1 MNRGGSWNNTATN
14 CRVANRNNNT
24 PSNRNNNL
32 GFRLAPQ
39 LSPVNSTQF
48 REEQE
53 MDSCLT
59 CAIVQQGQRIAGT
72 CFLQPMRFLVA
83 NSLSER
89 RSMVP
94 SVLHQHKSL
103 LTIRLVTA
111 LLLLIVATTSAVA
124 STRRALVFGLG
135 QQQDTRWGK
144 IHGDLDVLYVG
155 QMLKDLGYTDVTTL
169 TNEQATKVGMVDAFM
184 SLATRCRK
192 GDVVYIHYSGHGQL
206 MTDLDG
212 DEALRWGE
220 NRHAAWDEAWIPYD
234 AYMTYCPED
243 QGEKHFCD
251 DEVAAYLTAIRK
263 RIGRHGQLTV
273 VIDACHSGDAT
284 AANED
289 EEECIRGI
297 DTKFNI
303 PREPERPQVEN
314 LPTEEWRTISACKPY
329 QLCTEI
335 KKPQVGK
342 LTYALYT
349 LGSRAFRMD
358 NEQLQQALER
368 FMEQYKGRLVQ
379 TPVVVGER

>member
-1 MNRGGSWNNTATN
+1 M
-14 CRVANRNNNT
+14 
-24 PSNRNNNL
+24 
-32 GFRLAPQ
+32 
-39 LSPVNSTQF
+39 
-48 REEQE
+48 
-53 MDSCLT
+53 
-59 CAIVQQGQRIAGT
+59 
-72 CFLQPMRFLVA
+72 
-83 NSLSER
+83 
-89 RSMVP
+89 
-94 SVLHQHKSL
+94 
-103 LTIRLVTA
+103 
-111 LLLLIVATTSAVA
+111 
-124 STRRALVFGLG
+124 
-135 QQQDTRWGK
+135 
-144 IHGDLDVLYVG
+144 
-155 QMLKDLGYTDVTTL
+155 
-169 TNEQATKVGMVDAFM
+169 
-184 SLATRCRK
+184 
-192 GDVVYIHYSGHGQL
+192 
-206 MTDLDG
+206 
-212 DEALRWGE
+212 
-220 NRHAAWDEAWIPYD
+220 
-234 AYMTYCPED
+234 
-243 QGEKHFCD
+243 
-251 DEVAAYLTAIRK
+251 AAYLTAIRK